1 MLQITKQCLVIL
13 SVSALLFS
21 CNGSKNEDNEIA
33 DNNDSIPESVAIDST
48 RISAQ
53 NVFNSI
59 PGRAEIVALAA
70 EAKSEYN
77 FNILSNPDD
86 VNKYTVESSKALNL
100 GAYGSDLSTAGVY
113 EQTQESM
120 VYLKC
125 VNILAKQLGVSS
137 AFDEKMVDRM
147 EANKENRD
155 STLEII
161 TQSFKNADN
170 FLKAN
175 GRPGTSSLIVAG
187 GWIEGMYI
195 ACNTAKETKNENVI
209 KTIFKQKES
218 LRNLIDLLEKSKVSA
233 DAGYVTVGLK
243 EIKTLLDAKNDNVY
257 TLDSIKDIFAKTE
270 ALRKKIVAPN

>member
-1 MLQITKQCLVIL
+1 MLHMTKQFLAILLLTFALV
-13 SVSALLFS
+13 S
-21 CNGSKNEDNEIA
+21 CNGGKNDDNEIA
-33 DNNDSIPESVAIDST
+33 DDTNTDTEATTLDSSK
-48 RISAQ
+48 ISAQ

-59 PGRAEIVALAA
+59 PGRGEIVALTA

-77 FNILSNPDD
+77 AMILNNPDD
-86 VNKYTVESSKALNL
+86 VSKYSLESSKALNL

-120 VYLKC
+120 LFLKC

-161 TQSFKNADN
+161 SQSFKKADS

-195 ACNTAKETKNENVI
+195 ACHTGTDTKNENVI
-209 KTIFKQKES
+209 KTIFKQTES
-218 LRNLIDLLEKSKVSA
+218 LKHLIELLEQSNVSA
-233 DAGYVTVGLK
+233 DAQYVITDLQ
-243 EIKTLLDAKNDNVY
+243 EIKKTLDAKAGQAY
-257 TLDSIKDIFAKTE
+257 TPESIKDLFAKTE
-270 ALRKKIVAPN
+270 ALRKKIITTN